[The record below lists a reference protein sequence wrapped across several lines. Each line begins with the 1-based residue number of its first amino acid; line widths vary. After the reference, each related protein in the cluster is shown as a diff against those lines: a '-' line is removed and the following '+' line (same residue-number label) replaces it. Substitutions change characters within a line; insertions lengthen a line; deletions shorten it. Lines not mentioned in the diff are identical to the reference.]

1 MTGLPSS
8 IVCAG
13 CGWSPPP
20 EEPYPFRCA
29 NAARDD
35 DTDHVLTVVLD
46 HARLLFPR
54 GTESNPFLRFRT
66 LLHSYHLARAGGL
79 GDAEYVALVE
89 RLDRAVAQVDGGG
102 FTVTPLGRQQA
113 LSDRL
118 GFAAPG
124 GIWVKDETGN
134 VSGSHKGR
142 HLMGLLIHLEVVER
156 LRLVRGDGAAPDLAI
171 ASCGNA
177 ALAAAVV
184 ARAAERPLRVFIP
197 TTADP
202 VVVAR
207 LERLGALLT
216 VAPRADGV
224 PGDPTFHRLREA
236 VRDGAL
242 PFTCQGN
249 YNGLTIEGGKTL
261 GYEMI
266 GQMAEEGDRMD
277 RLFIQVGGGALAS
290 AVTQAFADGVRLGAL
305 AALPRMHPV
314 QTEGAFPL
322 KRAYD
327 RLIARAG
334 ASGSPQDTLRYAA
347 THRSEFMWP
356 WESEPRS
363 VAGGILDD
371 ETYDWMAVAHG
382 MLDAGGSPIVVSEET
397 LIEANR
403 LARELTGIPA
413 DPTGSAGLAGLIQL
427 RRAGGLDAHERMAVL
442 FTGVQR

>member
-1 MTGLPSS
+1 VTGLPSS

-46 HARLLFPR
+46 HARLQFPR
-54 GTESNPFLRFRT
+54 GTESNPFVRFRT
-66 LLHSYHLARAGGL
+66 LMHSYHLARAGGL
-79 GDAEYVALVE
+79 SDAEYVALVE

-102 FTVTPLGRQQA
+102 FTVTPLGRQRA

-118 GFAAPG
+118 AFAAPG

-216 VAPRADGV
+216 VAPRTDGV

-242 PFTCQGN
+242 PFTCQGTD
-249 YNGLTIEGGKTL
+249 NGLTIEGGKTL

-266 GQMAEEGDRMD
+266 GQMAKEGDRMD
-277 RLFIQVGGGALAS
+277 CLFVQVGGGALAS
-290 AVTQAFADGVRLGAL
+290 AVIQAFDDGVRLGVL
-305 AALPRMHPV
+305 EGMPRVHTV

-322 KRAYD
+322 KRAHE
-327 RLIARAG
+327 RLVARAG
-334 ASGSPQDTLRYAA
+334 ASGSPQDTLRYAT

-371 ETYDWMAVAHG
+371 ETYDWVAVAHG
-382 MLDAGGSPIVVSEET
+382 MLETGGSPIVVSEEA

-413 DPTGSAGLAGLIQL
+413 DPTGSAGLAGLMQL
-427 RRAGGLDAHERMAVL
+427 RRAGGLDANERLAVL

>member
-1 MTGLPSS
+1 MTGLPSA

-20 EEPYPFRCA
+20 DDPYPFRCA
-29 NAARDD
+29 NAGSGD

-46 HARLLFPR
+46 YARLQFPR
-54 GTESNPFLRFRT
+54 GAEPNPFVRFRT
-66 LLHSYHLARAGGL
+66 LFHSYHLARAGGRS
-79 GDAEYVALVE
+79 DAEYVALVD
-89 RLDRAVAQVDGGG
+89 RLDRAVAGVDGRG
-102 FTVTPLGRQQA
+102 FTVTPFVRHAA

-118 GFAAPG
+118 ELAAPG
-124 GIWVKDETGN
+124 GVWVKDETGN

-156 LRLVRGDGAAPDLAI
+156 LGLAPGDGAAPDLAI

-184 ARAAERPLRVFIP
+184 ARAGERRLRVFIP
-197 TTADP
+197 ATADP
-202 VVVAR
+202 VVAGR

-216 VAPRADGV
+216 VAPREDGI
-224 PGDPTFHRLREA
+224 PGDPTYHRLREA

-249 YNGLTIEGGKTL
+249 YNGLMIEGGKTL
-261 GYEMI
+261 GYEII
-266 GQMAEEGDRMD
+266 GQMVEEGGRID
-277 RLFIQVGGGALAS
+277 RLFVQVGGGALAS
-290 AVTQAFADGVRLGAL
+290 AVIQAFEDGLRLGAL
-305 AALPRMHPV
+305 ETMPRIHTV

-327 RLIARAG
+327 RLMTRGA
-334 ASGSPQDTLRYAA
+334 ASGPPRDALGYAA

-371 ETYDWMAVAHG
+371 ETYDWAAVLRG
-382 MLDAGGSPIVVSEET
+382 MVETGGSPLVVSEET
-397 LIEANR
+397 LGAANR
-403 LARELTGIPA
+403 LARETTGISV
-413 DPTGSAGLAGLIQL
+413 DPTGSAGLAGLMHL
-427 RRAGGLDAHERMAVL
+427 RRQGGLDAGERVAVL